1 LAVFSDIISERVE
14 NLLQRI
20 EQCQRVAG
28 WARLWTIEYQ
38 DFRQSKRLAYS
49 FALVRI
55 KPSCGNTG
63 DSASELRA
71 IDKRLERDTGRGDK
85 QSDNCS
91 KDTGKPYP

>member
-1 LAVFSDIISERVE
+1 MAVFGDIISERVE

-38 DFRQSKRLAYS
+38 DFQAEQAVAYS

-71 IDKRLERDTGRGDK
+71 IDKRFDRTRGGAINK
-85 QSDNCS
+85 AAIAQRY
-91 KDTGKPYP
+91 GKALPL